1 MPIFQFIRDLCESIK
16 MHLEFFQ
23 TYLFHKTVEK
33 SSVDED
39 RRVLIFD
46 SLTQIFLLLWIFHSL
61 TQIAE
66 SVFDK
71 EYLRDE

>member
-16 MHLEFFQ
+16 MQLEFFQ